1 MIIDAHQHFWDLET
15 GNYDWMTGA
24 AMAPIRRNFGPDDL
38 QPLIAEAGVDRTIIV
53 QCRHDLQETRDF
65 LAIAAK
71 YDFVVGVV
79 GWVDLQATDVAEK
92 IAALRALPGGD
103 HLVGI
108 RHIVHDEPDASWL
121 LRPAVQNGIGTVIEA
136 GLTYDLL
143 ARTRELAAATALAQ
157 AFPKGRFVLDHLAK
171 PPIASGSTD
180 AWAAE
185 FEKIAALDNV
195 WCKISGMVTEADW
208 FGWKPEDFDKYT
220 RLALDLF
227 GPDRIIFG
235 SDWPVCT
242 LAAGYQ
248 DVKAI
253 AHRLTGFDPGIAERF
268 YHLNAV
274 AAYGLSD
281 KTTGRSS

>member
-15 GNYDWMTGA
+15 GHYAWMTSA

-38 QPLIAEAGVDRTIIV
+38 QPLMAQAGVDKSIVV
-53 QCRHDLQETRDF
+53 QCRHDLEETRDF

-71 YDFVVGVV
+71 YDFVLGVV
-79 GWVDLQATDVAEK
+79 GWVDLQADDVAEK
-92 IAALRALPGGD
+92 IAALRTLPGGE

-108 RHIVHDEPDASWL
+108 RHMAHNEPDAGWL
-121 LRPAVQNGIGTVIEA
+121 LRPAVQRGIGAVIEA

-143 ARTRELAAATALAQ
+143 ARTRELAAATALAK

-171 PPIASGSTD
+171 PPIASRSTD
-180 AWAAE
+180 AWQAE
-185 FEKIAALDNV
+185 FEKIAALGNV
-195 WCKISGMVTEADW
+195 WCKISGMVTEGEWA
-208 FGWKPEDFDKYT
+208 GWRSEDFDTYT
-220 RLALDLF
+220 RLALELF

-242 LAAGYQ
+242 LAAGYK

-253 AHRLTGFDPGIAERF
+253 AHRLAEINPGIAERF

-274 AAYGLSD
+274 AAYRLSD
-281 KTTGRSS
+281 QKTGRS